1 MDIDNHIPIANYI
14 FVTIT
19 AGVLAYVTA
28 MSEDVDKSYEMP
40 PEYADKD
47 EDEETQDKP
56 DTPIDTSDNTES
68 ADDNN
73 GYVSSFGAGISGFFA
88 GLGATNKENTQEKDK
103 EQSPIGDDKDYDSL
117 QESPEEKEDS
127 EGQGDKAEKEEKEE
141 TPERDNNNDERLQET
156 QENKEDGVENS
167 PSKELQGIEE
177 PDSIEK
183 IDRVSIKN
191 EDSLDV
197 IEKKPVTGGTKH
209 NKSSKKAKS
218 NMKRKTSS
226 NKKRKT
232 NGQK

>member
-40 PEYADKD
+40 PEYADKN
-47 EDEETQDKP
+47 EDEETP

-88 GLGATNKENTQEKDK
+88 GLGATNQENTQEKDK
-103 EQSPIGDDKDYDSL
+103 DQSPIGDDKDYDSL
-117 QESPEEKEDS
+117 PESLEEKEES
-127 EGQGDKAEKEEKEE
+127 EGRDDEEEKEE
-141 TPERDNNNDERLQET
+141 TPERDNNNDDERLQET

-209 NKSSKKAKS
+209 NKSSKKSK
-218 NMKRKTSS
+218 NNVKRKTSS

-232 NGQK
+232 K

>member
-47 EDEETQDKP
+47 EREETP
-56 DTPIDTSDNTES
+56 YTPETSIDNTKS

-73 GYVSSFGAGISGFFA
+73 GYVSSFGAGISRFFA
-88 GLGATNKENTQEKDK
+88 GFGATNKENTQEPEK
-103 EQSPIGDDKDYDSL
+103 EQSPIEDDKDDEILLDSL
-117 QESPEEKEDS
+117 ENKEDS
-127 EGQGDKAEKEEKEE
+127 EKQDEDKEKEE
-141 TPERDNNNDERLQET
+141 RDDNNDERLQEIP
-156 QENKEDGVENS
+156 ENKEDGVENS
-167 PSKELQGIEE
+167 PSNELQDTRE
-177 PDSIEK
+177 PESIEK
-183 IDRVSIKN
+183 MDMVSIKN

-209 NKSSKKAKS
+209 NKSSKKTK
-218 NMKRKTSS
+218 NNVKRKTSS

-232 NGQK
+232 K

>member
-47 EDEETQDKP
+47 EETPYKP

-88 GLGATNKENTQEKDK
+88 GLGATNKENTQEKEK
-103 EQSPIGDDKDYDSL
+103 EQSPIGDDKGYDSL

-141 TPERDNNNDERLQET
+141 KEET

-197 IEKKPVTGGTKH
+197 IEKNPVTGGTKH

>member
-19 AGVLAYVTA
+19 AGVLAYVTV

-40 PEYADKD
+40 PEYADRD
-47 EDEETQDKP
+47 EDEEIP
-56 DTPIDTSDNTES
+56 DTPETSIDTTNNTES

-88 GLGATNKENTQEKDK
+88 GLGATNKENTQEPEK
-103 EQSPIGDDKDYDSL
+103 EQSPIEDDKDDEILLDSL
-117 QESPEEKEDS
+117 ENKEDS
-127 EGQGDKAEKEEKEE
+127 EKQDEDKEKE
-141 TPERDNNNDERLQET
+141 ERDNNNDERLQET

-167 PSKELQGIEE
+167 PSKQLQDIQELG
-177 PDSIEK
+177 SIEK
-183 IDRVSIKN
+183 VDTVSKKN

-197 IEKKPVTGGTKH
+197 IEKKPITGGTKH
-209 NKSSKKAKS
+209 NKSSKKTKS

>member
-47 EDEETQDKP
+47 EETPDKP

-73 GYVSSFGAGISGFFA
+73 GYVSSFGAGVSGFFA
-88 GLGATNKENTQEKDK
+88 GLGATNQENTQEKDK
-103 EQSPIGDDKDYDSL
+103 DQSPIGDDKDYDSL

-127 EGQGDKAEKEEKEE
+127 EGQGDKAEKEEKDE

-156 QENKEDGVENS
+156 QQNKEDGVENS

-232 NGQK
+232 K

>member
-40 PEYADKD
+40 PEYADKN
-47 EDEETQDKP
+47 EDEETP

-88 GLGATNKENTQEKDK
+88 GLGATNQENTQEKDK
-103 EQSPIGDDKDYDSL
+103 DQSPIGDDKDYDSL
-117 QESPEEKEDS
+117 PESLEEKEES
-127 EGQGDKAEKEEKEE
+127 EGRDDEEEKEE

-167 PSKELQGIEE
+167 PSKELHGIEE
-177 PDSIEK
+177 PGSIEK
-183 IDRVSIKN
+183 MDRVSIKN

-209 NKSSKKAKS
+209 NKSSKKSK
-218 NMKRKTSS
+218 NNVKRKTSS

-232 NGQK
+232 K